1 MAMHTRIS
9 LTWVIVLLNTL
20 ARLHNYCLGT
30 LIPTQLDADVE
41 YMLNKPLDG
50 YVVVMDN
57 SDEHGMTMPTALM
70 GVGHHFDEVPRKI

>member
-9 LTWVIVLLNTL
+9 LTRVIALVNTL

-30 LIPTQLDADVE
+30 SILTQLDADVE
-41 YMLNKPLDG
+41 YMLNKHQDG
-50 YVVVMDN
+50 YVAMDN

-70 GVGHHFDEVPRKI
+70 SF